1 MNLFLKIFLWFLAA
15 VSLMIGIV
23 IFINWSV
30 QTEPVVN
37 RWQVSV
43 RNQMNIYADTA
54 GQIYQ
59 NEGQG
64 GLKQFLRRISEAET
78 VSEVD
83 LVASDGTVWL
93 GEGGQAGNYRDLA
106 SRALSSGDVEIEAQ
120 RDTSLAARRVTVG
133 GDKSYALV
141 VRWDRPRPVA
151 MFGESSLRYIRLG
164 GLLLTALILCYAL
177 ATYLSTPIGKIRR
190 ATQELAEGNLD
201 TRVADRLG
209 RRNDE
214 LGKLARDFDEM
225 AERIESL
232 VTSQQRLS
240 RDISHELRSPLAR
253 MNVALGIAKQKA
265 TPDVGTQ
272 LERIEN
278 EADRLNQMIGHILT
292 LSKLEGGAQGY
303 EKEAVDLIEI
313 VGSVAEDANFEAQ
326 PLGKSVAMIGDG
338 SCIIEGN
345 EILLRSAVENVLR
358 NAVRYTEQGTSVNV
372 SVAKNGETVKVY
384 VQDHGGGVPDDE
396 LEKLFKPFYRVG
408 EARDRASGGIGLGL
422 AIADRAIA
430 AHDGAITAR
439 NLNGGLQVEIALPC
453 KIKSDN

>member
-23 IFINWSV
+23 VFINWTV
-30 QTEPVVN
+30 QTEPVVG

-43 RNQMNIYADTA
+43 RNQMNIYAATA

-59 NEGQG
+59 NEGEE
-64 GLKQFLRRISEAET
+64 GLRQFLRRIRGAET

-83 LVASDGTVWL
+83 LVAPDGTVWL
-93 GEGGQAGNYRDLA
+93 GDGGQAGNYRDLA
-106 SRALSSGDVEIEAQ
+106 NRALSSGDVEVEAQ
-120 RDTSLAARRVTVG
+120 RDNSLAAKQLTMDDG
-133 GDKSYALV
+133 KNYALV

-151 MFGESSLRYIRLG
+151 VFGESSLRYIRLG

-190 ATQELAEGNLD
+190 ATRQLAEGDLN
-201 TRVADRLG
+201 TRVADQLG

-214 LGKLARDFDEM
+214 LGKLARDFDDM

-232 VTSQQRLS
+232 VKSQQRLS

-265 TPDVGTQ
+265 APEVGSQ

-278 EADRLNQMIGHILT
+278 EADRLNQMIGSILT

-303 EKEAVDLIEI
+303 EKESVDLVEI
-313 VGSVAEDANFEAQ
+313 VASVAEDADFEAR
-326 PLGKSVAMIGDG
+326 PLGKSVVMKGDG
-338 SCIIEGN
+338 ACVIDGN
-345 EILLRSAVENVLR
+345 EMLLRSAIENVLR
-358 NAVRYTEQGTSVNV
+358 NAVRYTDKGTAVDV
-372 SVAKNGETVKVY
+372 SVARNGETVRVF

-396 LEKLFKPFYRVG
+396 LTKLFKPFYRVG
-408 EARDRASGGIGLGL
+408 EARDRATGGIGLGL

-430 AHDGAITAR
+430 AHDGSISAK
-439 NLNGGLQVEIALPC
+439 NVNGGLEVEIALPC
-453 KIKSDN
+453 SLRSAG